1 MRKEIKKMFPL
12 NLQFFAEADDADNDD
27 TQVDDVQT
35 DKDDGADDDSKKTF
49 TQEEVNSLLSASKK
63 ETKKSVLKSLGFKSE
78 AEAKNSISVLNKLF
92 DNDNG
97 GSDNNDSGNDEAKK
111 RAEIAEAKVTCL
123 MAGVEKSCIEDV
135 IAIANKKVTSE
146 KDLSKVLDEMK
157 EQERYSSFFSSEN
170 SGTGSDPGHSGPS
183 DSKSE
188 NYGKKIAESN
198 KSNNSNGKSN
208 FFD

>member
-12 NLQFFAEADDADNDD
+12 NLQFFAEADDADDD
-27 TQVDDVQT
+27 PKVDDVQT
-35 DKDDGADDDSKKTF
+35 DVDNDDADDDSKKTF

-63 ETKKSVLKSLGFKSE
+63 EAKKSVLKSLGFKSE

-97 GSDNNDSGNDEAKK
+97 ESDNNSGDDEAKK

-170 SGTGSDPGHSGPS
+170 SGTGSDPGHSGSS
-183 DSKSE
+183 DSKSK

-198 KSNNSNGKSN
+198 KSNNLKGKSN

>member
-12 NLQFFAEADDADNDD
+12 NLQFFAETDEVDNDD
-27 TQVDDVQT
+27 VQLDEDGNDEEDNDDVN
-35 DKDDGADDDSKKTF
+35 DDKKTF
-49 TQEEVNSLLSASKK
+49 TQEEVNSLLNASKK
-63 ETKKSVLKSLGFKSE
+63 EAKKSVLKSLGFKSE
-78 AEAKNSISVLNKLF
+78 AEAKNSISMLNKLF

-97 GSDNNDSGNDEAKK
+97 GSDKGGDDEAQK

-123 MAGVEKSCIEDV
+123 MAGVEKSCIDDV

-170 SGTGSDPGHSGPS
+170 SGTGSDPGHSGSS
-183 DSKSE
+183 DSKSK

-198 KSNNSNGKSN
+198 KGNKLNGKSN